1 MNIIKKW
8 RRLQFRTTH
17 TTGQECGTR
26 IFVAY
31 SRSSTGHMWG
41 GGFRPQPIDKC
52 HHNAMRSENIMSF
65 VYDLAVT
72 GRDSRRRR
80 IHDYKF
86 FAVTTDLFL

>member
-1 MNIIKKW
+1 M
-8 RRLQFRTTH
+8 
-17 TTGQECGTR
+17 
-26 IFVAY
+26 A
-31 SRSSTGHMWG
+31 SSTIQNNPHDWTGVRHKDICGLLKKQYWAHVG